1 MWKLDFIERIMMNEW
16 FNNIIFVMKFVLGP
30 HVFSHVKLTYVQD
43 IQFHYDIIVRYEE
56 CFEVLNGRKLT
67 RISKH
72 ILPKNVIHCVQPILT
87 GFRTKRNSRKIIQ
100 KYLRL
105 MDKWVFPFIFEN
117 WRRKIKEEIPLFKR
131 MNCTNIGFSL
141 FLTKWYFYF

>member
-1 MWKLDFIERIMMNEW
+1 MMNEC

-67 RISKH
+67 RIFKH
-72 ILPKNVIHCVQPILT
+72 ILPENVIHCVQPILT
-87 GFRTKRNSRKIIQ
+87 GLHGYANKQLFFNRKSIMVI
-100 KYLRL
+100 YSCVNCCN
-105 MDKWVFPFIFEN
+105 DKV
-117 WRRKIKEEIPLFKR
+117 
-131 MNCTNIGFSL
+131 
-141 FLTKWYFYF
+141 